1 MQERTAL
8 FLRVLD
14 PEQQPQHA
22 AQRLRRPPHHDL
34 HSLHLLR
41 MQPQP
46 QTMRSKATK
55 NIKNPTGKIATMKIA
70 SPSASAQMPRQ
81 FHFLPHMAAPPS
93 VRLMLHQYIRRGP
106 VPCARQEK
114 SRTLRPAAGRAY
126 TGKARSLFT
135 FCRLSRSG
143 RSRRSSSRFFS
154 LCATQGLRT
163 RRRRR
168 AATNQTRSYE
178 QPSEHGVGCESCEP
192 RDRALQHDHTK
203 CLERGAKLASDG
215 GDGGDAGRV
224 EQRKDEEADR

>member
-114 SRTLRPAAGRAY
+114 ARPSARRLVALTRARPALYSLFAGFPAAGAV
-126 TGKARSLFT
+126 AAAVPAF
-135 FCRLSRSG
+135 SRSAPRKG
-143 RSRRSSSRFFS
+143 
-154 LCATQGLRT
+154 CA
-163 RRRRR
+163 
-168 AATNQTRSYE
+168 
-178 QPSEHGVGCESCEP
+178 HG
-192 RDRALQHDHTK
+192 D
-203 CLERGAKLASDG
+203 GAKQQPIKRAHTSNPPNT
-215 GDGGDAGRV
+215 V
-224 EQRKDEEADR
+224 